1 MKALLA
7 FDAAMKHNAF
17 NEAAREL
24 NVTPGA
30 IGQQIQKLEE
40 WLGTPLFIRSVRQ
53 IQPTLAA
60 LHYWAAIQPAL
71 LRIQQASN
79 ELRLR
84 NVNEVWLSM
93 PPTLAAK
100 WFASRMADFLSFRP
114 DISLHLSAST
124 ALVDFERDRIDLAI
138 RYFDGDDPT
147 LDSTL
152 LYQDEARLY
161 CSPEYARKLNL
172 KQPEDLLRATLLHTT
187 LLPHWQP
194 WLKQFTQLSES
205 QIAAI
210 PCQHF
215 DQSLLAIETAQH
227 GQGVVL
233 SSAILTQTE
242 RRNGSLCEP
251 FELRLPV
258 QKGYYLVHH
267 RQTVLRPAAATL
279 KTWLIERAGEQ

>member
-1 MKALLA
+1 M
-7 FDAAMKHNAF
+7 
-17 NEAAREL
+17 
-24 NVTPGA
+24 
-30 IGQQIQKLEE
+30 
-40 WLGTPLFIRSVRQ
+40 
-53 IQPTLAA
+53 
-60 LHYWAAIQPAL
+60 
-71 LRIQQASN
+71 
-79 ELRLR
+79 
-84 NVNEVWLSM
+84 
-93 PPTLAAK
+93 
-100 WFASRMADFLSFRP
+100 
-114 DISLHLSAST
+114 
-124 ALVDFERDRIDLAI
+124 VDFERDRIDLAI

-161 CSPEYARKLNL
+161 CSPEYARKLKL

-215 DQSLLAIETAQH
+215 DQSILAIETARH

-233 SSAILTQTE
+233 SSAILTQKE
-242 RRNGSLCEP
+242 RHNGSLCDP

>member
-1 MKALLA
+1 M
-7 FDAAMKHNAF
+7 
-17 NEAAREL
+17 
-24 NVTPGA
+24 
-30 IGQQIQKLEE
+30 
-40 WLGTPLFIRSVRQ
+40 
-53 IQPTLAA
+53 
-60 LHYWAAIQPAL
+60 
-71 LRIQQASN
+71 
-79 ELRLR
+79 
-84 NVNEVWLSM
+84 
-93 PPTLAAK
+93 
-100 WFASRMADFLSFRP
+100 
-114 DISLHLSAST
+114 
-124 ALVDFERDRIDLAI
+124 VDFERDRIDLAI

-215 DQSLLAIETAQH
+215 DQSILAIETARH

-233 SSAILTQTE
+233 SSAFLTQTE
-242 RRNGSLCEP
+242 RHNGSLCEP